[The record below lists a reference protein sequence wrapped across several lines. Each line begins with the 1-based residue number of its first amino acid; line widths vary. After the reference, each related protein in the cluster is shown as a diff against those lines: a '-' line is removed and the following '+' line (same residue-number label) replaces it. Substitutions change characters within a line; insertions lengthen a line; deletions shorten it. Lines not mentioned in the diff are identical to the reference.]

1 MFDSLFQEEKIVEY
15 FDTLLEENCDDFL
28 EIKQRMRAVP
38 EDEQITTLKRAFDKQ
53 IMVGAFFA
61 GALGYRAN
69 LELFKDPM
77 KPNVLDTDPEIYLRE
92 PVLRRLPAFEDA
104 QEIIGRLAPLLP
116 EEHYSVI
123 LEYYIYLETVVPKI
137 AHLKGF
143 IFADQM
149 LPHTE
154 PGYVSDSLYTDEY
167 RRRITEW
174 SGVDFL

>member
-1 MFDSLFQEEKIVEY
+1 MFDSLFQEEKIVKY
-15 FDTLLEENCDDFL
+15 FDMLLVKNCDDFL
-28 EIKQRMRAVP
+28 EIKRRMQAVS
-38 EDEQITTLKRAFDKQ
+38 EDEQIKALKRAFDKQ
-53 IMVGAFFA
+53 IMVWVFFA

-92 PVLRRLPAFEDA
+92 PILRRLPAFRDA
-104 QEIIGRLAPLLP
+104 QEIIEHLRVLLP
-116 EEHYSVI
+116 KDHYSAI

-154 PGYVSDSLYTDEY
+154 PGYVSDSLYTNEY
-167 RRRITEW
+167 RKKVTEW
-174 SGVDFL
+174 SGVNLL